1 MEKPA
6 IQNEHGAPFQPTK
19 LCNDIFLGY
28 ERHEL
33 TMYEKL
39 LFTMGSM
46 FRLYGISAW
55 TSFITGNL
63 TWLAEILWAKANINV
78 GVEHNWAKNKADVK
92 KKCRRETKLDRF
104 LTGSKALVESNGITE
119 VGNKYD
125 K

>member
-1 MEKPA
+1 MLFPFKYLVKMEIFIKEVEKPA

-46 FRLYGISAW
+46 FRLYGISA
-55 TSFITGNL
+55 
-63 TWLAEILWAKANINV
+63 
-78 GVEHNWAKNKADVK
+78 
-92 KKCRRETKLDRF
+92 
-104 LTGSKALVESNGITE
+104 
-119 VGNKYD
+119 
-125 K
+125 